1 MQSSKESRDE
11 AFTATLTVITVT
23 SAEDR
28 IMETL
33 ISDEI
38 TKHLEKRELIQSC
51 QQSLIK
57 GKSCLTNLLEFF
69 KEVTQTPDRKKT

>member
-1 MQSSKESRDE
+1 MQSNKEERDD
-11 AFTATLTVITVT
+11 AFIATLTSNNCVT

-38 TKHLEKRELIQSC
+38 TKHLEKCELI
-51 QQSLIK
+51 
-57 GKSCLTNLLEFF
+57 
-69 KEVTQTPDRKKT
+69 

>member
-1 MQSSKESRDE
+1 MQSSKEARDK

-33 ISDEI
+33 VSDEI
-38 TKHLEKRELIQSC
+38 TKHLEKRELIQKVASRV
-51 QQSLIK
+51 L
-57 GKSCLTNLLEFF
+57 
-69 KEVTQTPDRKKT
+69 

>member
-1 MQSSKESRDE
+1 MQSNKEERDD
-11 AFTATLTVITVT
+11 AFIATLTSNNCVT

-38 TKHLEKRELIQSC
+38 TKHLEKCELIQKVASRV
-51 QQSLIK
+51 L
-57 GKSCLTNLLEFF
+57 
-69 KEVTQTPDRKKT
+69 

>member
-1 MQSSKESRDE
+1 MRSNKEERDDT
-11 AFTATLTVITVT
+11 FIATVTSNDCVT

-38 TKHLEKRELIQSC
+38 TKHLEKCELTEPGDHSFMKRYMRPFQH
-51 QQSLIK
+51 LV
-57 GKSCLTNLLEFF
+57 NAW
-69 KEVTQTPDRKKT
+69 RR